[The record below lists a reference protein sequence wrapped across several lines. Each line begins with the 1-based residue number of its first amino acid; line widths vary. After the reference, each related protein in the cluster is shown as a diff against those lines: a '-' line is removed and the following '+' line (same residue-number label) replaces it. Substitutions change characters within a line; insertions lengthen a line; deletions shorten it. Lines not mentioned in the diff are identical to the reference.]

1 MCVYD
6 TEDIN
11 SERNTLC
18 IFPSESLV
26 AEVVFLFVNLEILLY
41 PEMYHCERL
50 QYVFIFIINNQS
62 KNC

>member
-18 IFPSESLV
+18 ILFPSSEILV
-26 AEVVFLFVNLEILLY
+26 AEVVILFCKIYNAYLEILLH
-41 PEMYHCERL
+41 PEITTVTSYHMYL
-50 QYVFIFIINNQS
+50 FS
-62 KNC
+62 L

>member
-18 IFPSESLV
+18 IFPSSESLV
-26 AEVVFLFVNLEILLY
+26 AEMVFLF
-41 PEMYHCERL
+41 CK
-50 QYVFIFIINNQS
+50 S
-62 KNC
+62 